1 MINSTQG
8 NLFIVTA
15 ASGAGKTSLVKAIL
29 KNNPNI
35 ELSISYTTRLP
46 RPGEV
51 DGVDYRFINQES
63 FIKMQQ
69 KNIFLET
76 AECHGA
82 LYGSSKEIIL
92 ETIKSGRDII
102 FEIDWQGAFNV
113 KAIYQEA
120 ISIFILPPS
129 IKALEER
136 LKNRGQDS
144 EETISRRLSAAK
156 EEMSHLGKFDYVTIN
171 DDFGCALKE
180 LEAII
185 MSKTLETHKQ
195 LHRHKALINELIR

>member
-102 FEIDWQGAFNV
+102 LEIDWQGAFSV
-113 KAIYQEA
+113 KKIYQEA